1 MKRTFKYYA
10 AIWAVLFALFNVIA
24 FVSVGWIE
32 YEKYTPSF
40 AVGYIFITLSFIGQ
54 LVCTCIAF
62 RDNNLRKTFYK
73 LSLVRISYTGLILSF
88 IFGGLCMLIS
98 PLPYWIGAIVCSILL
113 VFNII
118 ALIKASIAIDLVSA
132 TDCKIK
138 AKTEFVKLLTVDA
151 EALAAKAKSDEAKAA
166 CKKVYEAIR
175 YSDPMSSS
183 ALAEIESKIKEKFA
197 AFAAVVESN
206 DIDAVNVAAA
216 ELAQLVDERN
226 KKCKVMK

>member
-73 LSLVRISYTGLILSF
+73 LSLVRISYTGLIPSF

-132 TDCKIK
+132 NDCKIK

-216 ELAQLVDERN
+216 ELAQLIDERN
-226 KKCKVMK
+226 KKCKALK